1 MDDTAVAL
9 YMPYKTQPK
18 DQKLMR
24 LDSAST
30 EVLDILDQP
39 IFCLADWRDPGNC
52 NQFLSAT
59 TQIHNS
65 INQSGQ
71 YFPVCDGVVDLR
83 NSRQKLIAVAWV
95 VPVPKTEDRLV
106 KNI

>member
-1 MDDTAVAL
+1 MVARN
-9 YMPYKTQPK
+9 TQPK
-18 DQKLMR
+18 DQKLLR

-39 IFCLADWRDPGNC
+39 IFCRGDWRDPGNC
-52 NQFLSAT
+52 NQFLSAM

-71 YFPVCDGVVDLR
+71 
-83 NSRQKLIAVAWV
+83 
-95 VPVPKTEDRLV
+95 
-106 KNI
+106 